1 LPEIHAGGV
10 RGHLVRFRKNRNEEW
25 EKISELD
32 FRSLKLY
39 EGVYI
44 ELGTQQL
51 HKLLDEVSKRKVI
64 VKEGVEFGHR
74 EYVLNEKENVLV
86 IDNGNV
92 KKILHQLLEKGFSE
106 EFWGLLNNANP
117 KLADKLSAGHLQLQ
131 RKEVVD
137 SLKARLKEKYHE
149 TKGDDSWQSWIYR
162 HSWLFGDA
170 RKCLS
175 RAKIFSTKCRYL
187 YKFQSIPSFPVFESI
202 FFGITG
208 IDDFARISLRSS
220 SLS

>member
-64 VKEGVEFGHR
+64 VKEGVEFGH
-74 EYVLNEKENVLV
+74 
-86 IDNGNV
+86 
-92 KKILHQLLEKGFSE
+92 KILHQLLEKGFSE